1 MDTFSNTVQNTL
13 AHNTFST
20 SNGHHLLPQVLS
32 AMQSF
37 WQLIHHPVIYCMIS
51 SEWPPTRAEFHWEL
65 ELPYSELLVLPRTA
79 SLWSRHTRPAQVG
92 LRLGRTVVAE
102 VWRTAVLSHWRGS
115 PASCCHCVS
124 RLRQTRGNHIV
135 LKCRS
140 MPGLR
145 KTKTPTWICPFIN
158 KNLWPVFVNNCR
170 WQNLQH
176 KLPVLLLFNK
186 QHDLASVN
194 MKRDYRKS

>member
-1 MDTFSNTVQNTL
+1 MDTICYHKFSQLCNHFDNWFITQSSTVWSLVSDHQ
-13 AHNTFST
+13 H
-20 SNGHHLLPQVLS
+20 G
-32 AMQSF
+32 
-37 WQLIHHPVIYCMIS
+37 
-51 SEWPPTRAEFHWEL
+51 AEFHWEL
-65 ELPYSELLVLPRTA
+65 ELLYSELLVLPRTA

-102 VWRTAVLSHWRGS
+102 VWRTAVLSHWHGS

-145 KTKTPTWICPFIN
+145 KTKTPTWIRPFIN

-176 KLPVLLLFNK
+176 RLPVLLLFNK